1 MVVDVGEMEIERPQK
16 NRNAT
21 ESGKQKC
28 YTIKAHVMGF
38 GSFGTTN
45 NKGL

>member
-1 MVVDVGEMEIERPQK
+1 MLVDVGEMEIERPKK

-28 YTIKAHVMGF
+28 HTLSSAIVG
-38 GSFGTTN
+38 GV
-45 NKGL
+45 